1 MFGLTRRNQDIST
14 YNPWREMEEFE
25 KAFFGRPFGSFFD
38 TPAFAQFRTDV
49 TDEGDHYL
57 LEADLPGFE
66 KKDITLD
73 IQNDTLIVRAERK
86 SKVEEKDKKDKVIRM
101 ERSYGSY
108 TRSFDISGVD
118 ADKIK
123 AKYVDGVLRLT
134 LPKLEQRLPERQTP
148 GNRISHLTETP
159 PGSNPGRC
167 CFFSNS
173 ILQKINSA
181 FTVCLFYH
189 RTAEITICCK
199 NTSQDCSREVSQ
211 LGGLIQFPDVCLQ
224 AGAVPVWAES
234 GEERH
239 PHTWP

>member
-1 MFGLTRRNQDIST
+1 
-14 YNPWREMEEFE
+14 MEEFE
-25 KAFFGRPFGSFFD
+25 KAFFGAPFGRVFD

-73 IQNDTLIVRAERK
+73 IRDDTLIVRAERK

-108 TRSFDISGVD
+108 QRSFDISGVD

-134 LPKLEQRLPERQTP
+134 LPKQEKRLPE
-148 GNRISHLTETP
+148 
-159 PGSNPGRC
+159 GRR
-167 CFFSNS
+167 
-173 ILQKINSA
+173 L
-181 FTVCLFYH
+181 
-189 RTAEITICCK
+189 EI
-199 NTSQDCSREVSQ
+199 E
-211 LGGLIQFPDVCLQ
+211 
-224 AGAVPVWAES
+224 
-234 GEERH
+234 
-239 PHTWP
+239 